1 MALTQGPGLTS
12 LWGEALIRS
21 NWNPAP
27 DLAPTSRHAPA
38 RLLGPDLWQP
48 LRFLYRAWDEAAAE
62 NIPWILGRARPGLP
76 ACSPAFHKER
86 SSHFFSICLS
96 PEQIWG
102 RRSAHGGAAPSRAWD
117 RAELARSVLGSRR
130 SDGSVVALP
139 APAISSAIPPEFSPS
154 WHIASHQ
161 RDCE

>member
-12 LWGEALIRS
+12 LWGEALIWS

-48 LRFLYRAWDEAAAE
+48 LRFLYRARDEAAAA
-62 NIPWILGRARPGLP
+62 NIPWISGRARPGLP

-96 PEQIWG
+96 PEQIRG
-102 RRSAHGGAAPSRAWD
+102 CCSAHGGAALSRVCD
-117 RAELARSVLGSRR
+117 RAEPARSILGSRR

-139 APAISSAIPPEFSPS
+139 APAISSAIPPQSFLP
-154 WHIASHQ
+154 AGT
-161 RDCE
+161 